1 MTNKMLPQLSERLQ
15 TVADMVTEGRTV
27 ADIGTDHGFVP
38 IYLIGTGKASRVIAM
53 DVRSGPLD
61 RAKSHVIEYNYETQI
76 ECRLSDGME
85 KLLPGEAQTIT
96 CAGMGGPLMQK
107 IIEKGNPRELGIT
120 EMILQPQSDI
130 VQFRMY
136 LRDNDYEIVD
146 EQLILEEGKYYMPMK
161 IRVKCGKAD
170 TDKCEAVD
178 KLTKSTQN
186 DDIII
191 GDILKSPSD
200 AYSEGV
206 KILVESIGISV
217 DEATRA
223 CYRFGPV
230 NIRNKSEAL
239 YSLLCHDKKVCEGIL
254 PKLSKEEHADRYNE
268 VSNELSDITN
278 VLKLF

>member
-61 RAKSHVIEYNYETQI
+61 RARSHVIEYNYESKI

-107 IIEKGNPRELGIT
+107 IIENGNPRELGIT

-130 VQFRMY
+130 LQFRKY

-161 IRVKCGKAD
+161 IRVYCGKTNAD
-170 TDKCEAVD
+170 ERDTVD
-178 KLTKSTQN
+178 KLTKCTQN
-186 DDIII
+186 DDIIN
-191 GDILKSPSD
+191 GDVLKSPSD

-206 KILVESIGISV
+206 KILVDSVEISV
-217 DEATRA
+217 DEAMRA

-230 NIRNKSEAL
+230 NIQKKSEAL
-239 YSLLCHDKKVCEGIL
+239 HSLLCHDKKVCEGIL

-278 VLKLF
+278 VLKLY